1 MPRGRGQVGKAYA
14 NRTDMQGAN
23 VVSAQPVNTAKK
35 LPVATATGQPYGAAT
50 IQKNSQEAVA
60 MGGTQTPPPPTT
72 AQTPAQPPQ
81 APLTPLN
88 AATDHGLSMF
98 HGMDNVAGGSGS
110 DALVQTTPLDP
121 ASQALTL
128 LNTLG
133 DNVSAQVAYIRNYLA
148 LQPTNQMPQ

>member
-1 MPRGRGQVGKAYA
+1 MPRGRGKVGKAYA

-60 MGGTQTPPPPTT
+60 MGGTQAPPLPTT
-72 AQTPAQPPQ
+72 AQTPTQPPQ

-98 HGMDNVAGGSGS
+98 HGMDNVAGGGGS
-110 DALVQTTPLDP
+110 EALVPSFVPSVTT
-121 ASQALTL
+121 QALGL
-128 LNTLG
+128 LNSLG
-133 DNVSAQVAYIRNYLA
+133 DNVSPGVSMIKAW
-148 LQPTNQMPQ
+148 LQANATNGATR